1 MTIEWTSLD
10 PGEAPIWSG
19 RPAPL
24 RYAVS
29 RSWDTFLFGICFFA
43 VTLGA
48 LVSQIGKADAQLNL
62 PFWLFWVAFMTTGA
76 AMVPPPFRHL
86 WRGLRA
92 THVLTGK
99 RALVA
104 FARPIARR
112 VSVPLGQIRFIDVR
126 LSGGGV
132 GTIDFKETADGEGGT
147 KARRGGF
154 VVVREVAHVERLL
167 RRATESTAALRG
179 DWTAA

>member
-1 MTIEWTSLD
+1 MTIEWTSVD
-10 PGEAPIWSG
+10 RGEAPIWSG

-29 RSWDTFLFGICFFA
+29 RSWDTFLFGICFFG

-92 THVLTGK
+92 
-99 RALVA
+99 
-104 FARPIARR
+104 
-112 VSVPLGQIRFIDVR
+112 
-126 LSGGGV
+126 
-132 GTIDFKETADGEGGT
+132 EGGT

-154 VVVREVAHVERLL
+154 VVVREVAHDERLL